1 MATAQIFAYCGLY
14 DKAVDLCAQSLALAP
29 NPTPT
34 QRRYA
39 SAILF
44 LAGRYGQAVEAAP
57 DGLDPSPAFSVWPCA
72 SLVQLGQT
80 RQAARLL
87 ERAVSAIRAEWTSSL
102 PRDDRTIYRWL
113 LHVFPMAVE
122 ADWERLRRCL
132 DTAGGSVEGECFEGW
147 RQQPPIGG
155 LVRVAS

>member
-1 MATAQIFAYCGLY
+1 MATAQIFAYCGSY
-14 DKAVDLCAQSLALAP
+14 DKAVDLCTQSLALTP

-87 ERAVSAIRAEWTSSL
+87 QRAVSAIRAEWTA
-102 PRDDRTIYRWL
+102 PPPGDDRTIYRWL

-132 DTAGGSVEGECFEGW
+132 AKAGGSVEEERFEGW
-147 RQQPPIGG
+147 RQQPLVGT